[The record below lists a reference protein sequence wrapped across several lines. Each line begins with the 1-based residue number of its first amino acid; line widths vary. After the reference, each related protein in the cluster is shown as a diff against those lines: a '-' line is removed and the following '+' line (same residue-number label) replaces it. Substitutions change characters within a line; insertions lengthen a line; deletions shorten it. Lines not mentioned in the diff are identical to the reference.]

1 MNEEEYYGIINFYD
15 KNGNTMS
22 PDTKIFIKKIDIITI
37 TYYLHHSVYLK
48 IYKIINKI
56 GSGGSGVVFKILDI
70 TNKQNVDIFNKYSN
84 FIATNNEYLALK
96 LNTCKNETHVSSE
109 ALLLIEIFNDLII
122 PEKYK
127 YLPKF
132 LGNDK
137 LDFMISSYFGNTNL
151 ADLAYNIEQKNVL
164 KIPHI
169 LNNILRQLS
178 YYNTKFKHNDIKVT
192 NIVLDDNYEPK
203 IIDFGLST
211 ADLTDL
217 QDSSLVSFAPEG
229 ILPFI
234 IYKKMNMNAEKFK
247 LKYKFLFNDNLY
259 ASYDMI
265 GFFWTMIDCFTNNKS
280 HEILKIILQN
290 ENIHYERLYCF
301 YLRNVD
307 IKKYLTDKYGINN
320 VELITSFIDVS
331 FNNNK
336 VSLNKLI
343 IDRTNP
349 IILQYLFFNDLDGYN
364 KYLDNMIHLILT
376 PDSQMR
382 ISYKALLTNAF
393 FNWV

>member
-1 MNEEEYYGIINFYD
+1 MNKEDYYGIINFYN
-15 KNGNTMS
+15 KNGNTIS
-22 PDTKIFIKKIDIITI
+22 TDTKIFIKKIDIITI
-37 TYYLHHSVYLK
+37 TYYLDDGVYLK

-70 TNKQNVDIFNKYSN
+70 TTKKNIDIFNKYSN
-84 FIATNNEYLALK
+84 FIVTNNEYLALK
-96 LNTCKNETHVSSE
+96 LNTSHNESHVSSE
-109 ALLLIEIFNDLII
+109 ALLLIEIFNDTVI

-132 LGNDK
+132 LGIDR
-137 LDFMISSYFGNTNL
+137 LDFMVTPYFGNMNL
-151 ADLAYNIEQKNVL
+151 ADLVYNLDQKKVL
-164 KIPHI
+164 KIPNI
-169 LNNILRQLS
+169 LNNVLQQLS
-178 YYNTKFKHNDIKVT
+178 YYNNKFKHNDIKVT
-192 NIVLDDNYEPK
+192 NIVLDDKYQPK

-217 QDSSLVSFAPEG
+217 QESSLVSFAPEG
-229 ILPFI
+229 LLPFI
-234 IYKKMNMNAEKFK
+234 IYKKMNISIKKFK
-247 LKYKFLFNDNLY
+247 LKYEFLFNDKLY
-259 ASYDMI
+259 VSYDMI

-307 IKKYLTDKYGINN
+307 IHKYLIEKYGINN
-320 VELITSFIDVS
+320 IDLITSFIDVS
-331 FNNNK
+331 YVNK

-349 IILQYLFFNDLDGYN
+349 IIIQYLFFNDLDRYN
-364 KYLDNMIHLILT
+364 TYLDNMIHLILT
-376 PDSQMR
+376 PDSEMR
-382 ISYKALLTNAF
+382 ISYKALLINPF
-393 FNWV
+393 FNSV

>member
-1 MNEEEYYGIINFYD
+1 MNEEDYYGIINFYD
-15 KNGNTMS
+15 KNGNTLS
-22 PDTKIFIKKIDIITI
+22 SDTKIVMKKIDIITI
-37 TYYLHHSVYLK
+37 TYNLYHSVYLK

-56 GSGGSGVVFKILDI
+56 GSGGSGVVYKILDI
-70 TNKQNVDIFNKYSN
+70 TNTKNVDIFNKYSN

-96 LNTCKNETHVSSE
+96 LNISNNETHISDE

-122 PEKYK
+122 PEKYR
-127 YLPKF
+127 YLPTF
-132 LGNDK
+132 FGSEK
-137 LDFMISSYFGNTNL
+137 LDFMISSYFGNKNL
-151 ADLAYNIEQKNVL
+151 ANLAYNIEQKNVS

-169 LNNILRQLS
+169 LNNILGQLS
-178 YYNTKFKHNDIKVT
+178 YYNAKFKHNDIKVT

-211 ADLTDL
+211 TNLTDL

-234 IYKKMNMNAEKFK
+234 IYKKMNMNAKKFK
-247 LKYKFLFNDNLY
+247 IKYKFLFSEKLY

-280 HEILKIILQN
+280 HEILKILLQN

-307 IKKYLTDKYGINN
+307 IKKYFADKYGINN

-331 FNNNK
+331 FVNNK

-349 IILQYLFFNDLDGYN
+349 IILQYLFFNNLDVYN
-364 KYLDNMIHLILT
+364 TFLNEMIILILT
-376 PDSQMR
+376 PDSEMR
-382 ISYKALLTNAF
+382 ISYKDLLTNAF

>member
-1 MNEEEYYGIINFYD
+1 MNKEDYYGIINFYN
-15 KNGNTMS
+15 KNGNTMC

-37 TYYLHHSVYLK
+37 TYYLHDSVYLK

-70 TNKQNVDIFNKYSN
+70 TTKKNIDIFNKYSN
-84 FIATNNEYLALK
+84 FIVTNNEYLALK
-96 LNTCKNETHVSSE
+96 LNTSHNESHVSSE
-109 ALLLIEIFNDLII
+109 ALLLIEIFNDITI

-127 YLPKF
+127 YFPKF
-132 LGNDK
+132 LGIDR
-137 LDFMISSYFGNTNL
+137 LDFMVTPYFGNMNL
-151 ADLAYNIEQKNVL
+151 ADLVYNLDQKNVL

-169 LNNILRQLS
+169 LNIVLQQLS
-178 YYNTKFKHNDIKVT
+178 YYNNKFKHNDIKVT
-192 NIVLDDNYEPK
+192 NIVLDENYQPK

-229 ILPFI
+229 LLPFI
-234 IYKKMNMNAEKFK
+234 IYKKMNINIKKFK
-247 LKYKFLFNDNLY
+247 LKYKFLFDVKLY

-307 IKKYLTDKYGINN
+307 IKKYLTDTYGINN

-331 FNNNK
+331 FVNK
-336 VSLNKLI
+336 VSFNKLI

-349 IILQYLFFNDLDGYN
+349 IIIQYLFFNHLDGYN
-364 KYLDNMIHLILT
+364 KFLDNMIHLILT
-376 PDSQMR
+376 PDSEMR
-382 ISYKALLTNAF
+382 ISYKALLINPF
-393 FNWV
+393 FYSV